1 MGRHSQG
8 SHREIQNFVVDES
21 VLMNFIDSDNGRN
34 VNTMNA
40 DGRTMLLFVVGLSL
54 EPCVKL
60 MVEGLRWLIS
70 LLKGGAIRLCGLYSH
85 GKHPSEVRSKLC
97 RNSKIMDL
105 VFRHSMQ
112 QKP

>member
-60 MVEGLRWLIS
+60 MVEGLR
-70 LLKGGAIRLCGLYSH
+70 
-85 GKHPSEVRSKLC
+85 
-97 RNSKIMDL
+97 
-105 VFRHSMQ
+105 
-112 QKP
+112 